1 MKGGFYCPYCKT
13 FNFCSCKACKPSI
26 KTEEYVNQWTEDGE
40 SLICDKCKQVYSPDQ
55 SLEEEYKQQNEK

>member
-1 MKGGFYCPYCKT
+1 MITYKNRYGDVYT
-13 FNFCSCKACKPSI
+13 FS